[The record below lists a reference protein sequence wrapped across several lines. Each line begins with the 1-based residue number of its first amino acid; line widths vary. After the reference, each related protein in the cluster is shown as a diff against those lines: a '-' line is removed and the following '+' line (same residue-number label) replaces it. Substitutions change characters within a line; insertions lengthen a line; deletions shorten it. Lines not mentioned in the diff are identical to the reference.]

1 MKIQRP
7 DVIRAHH
14 LARKAIVYVRQS
26 SDEQVLKN
34 QGSTEAQ
41 RGQEALARSWGWR
54 RDQVEVIDE
63 DLGLSG
69 SAIEHRTGYLRMLED
84 IRAGRVGV
92 VLLTDHTRAGRR
104 SIEWF
109 ELLED
114 FERHD
119 VLMAINGT
127 VYDAHDAGTML
138 ASKIQAVFGEHE
150 NRVRR
155 AHMERGRMAKITAGK
170 TVTHPPVGYMRLPDG
185 SWIRDPDA
193 AVQQGVSAVFRAFLR
208 ARSLR
213 ATVQLLQRDAVRV
226 PRRRAG
232 HPVGWVQPS
241 VSAVQRII
249 TNPNFTGDYVWGR
262 RRSDPKFGRDRRGRL
277 RARRVESSRVVRIP
291 NHHEPYVT
299 LEEWREVQR
308 ILAENRWNG
317 PRPGGLGRGAA
328 LLQGVIRCRVHRG
341 RRMAPAYK
349 NKRANGT
356 SPHAYHCLGEHH
368 EGGKQCG
375 HRPGGPIDAV
385 IVEALL
391 THLAVPSIETLREM
405 WREAK
410 RDAQADARLHLDDL
424 RRAEVEVEDL
434 MEKFLSIDAE
444 HRLVLAE
451 IERRLEDAKRRVGIL
466 RDRADQVRV
475 PVALFTED
483 AFQDLLT
490 IAPQLP
496 MIWAANTTTVADRKE
511 LVRAMIKAV
520 YVERF
525 DREHIALTIE
535 WLDGSAPSQHEVVLP
550 PRAHRLIAQWMADGA
565 DPATIAT
572 RLGALG
578 IRTKYG
584 TAWTPKAVDRAW
596 RRIKRSGEIESLGRE

>member
-1 MKIQRP
+1 M
-7 DVIRAHH
+7 
-14 LARKAIVYVRQS
+14 
-26 SDEQVLKN
+26 
-34 QGSTEAQ
+34 
-41 RGQEALARSWGWR
+41 
-54 RDQVEVIDE
+54 
-63 DLGLSG
+63 
-69 SAIEHRTGYLRMLED
+69 
-84 IRAGRVGV
+84 
-92 VLLTDHTRAGRR
+92 
-104 SIEWF
+104 
-109 ELLED
+109 
-114 FERHD
+114 
-119 VLMAINGT
+119 
-127 VYDAHDAGTML
+127 
-138 ASKIQAVFGEHE
+138 
-150 NRVRR
+150 
-155 AHMERGRMAKITAGK
+155 
-170 TVTHPPVGYMRLPDG
+170 
-185 SWIRDPDA
+185 
-193 AVQQGVSAVFRAFLR
+193 
-208 ARSLR
+208 
-213 ATVQLLQRDAVRV
+213 
-226 PRRRAG
+226 
-232 HPVGWVQPS
+232 
-241 VSAVQRII
+241 
-249 TNPNFTGDYVWGR
+249 
-262 RRSDPKFGRDRRGRL
+262 
-277 RARRVESSRVVRIP
+277 
-291 NHHEPYVT
+291 
-299 LEEWREVQR
+299 
-308 ILAENRWNG
+308 
-317 PRPGGLGRGAA
+317 
-328 LLQGVIRCRVHRG
+328 
-341 RRMAPAYK
+341 
-349 NKRANGT
+349 
-356 SPHAYHCLGEHH
+356 
-368 EGGKQCG
+368 
-375 HRPGGPIDAV
+375 